1 MGHTLLGVDVG
12 TESVRV
18 LIVDERG
25 RHLASSAWPLRTTF
39 PRPGWAEQDPEEVWA
54 ALVGATREARLMVPE
69 PIAALALATTSVTLV
84 TSDDEGAPT
93 GPAIL
98 WMDTRSSAEADEVTE
113 TGHPA
118 LWYTGGRV
126 SPEWML
132 PKALWLARH
141 EPERYRAATPI
152 ASSSCTTGCCTGSRA
167 SGRRASVSPARAGH
181 TCPSAV
187 AGPSICLRTSASS
200 TRVRAGPMRRAPPTH
215 PSVSSRRRPR
225 RSAISDAGTLVAHG
239 TMDSYAAA
247 LSCGVLAR
255 GRLAVSLGSS
265 SCYLAEIDVPRADP
279 RLLGPVPDAFE
290 PGRYGIQGGQTSAGS
305 VVRWFRT
312 QFAADTS
319 FAELDAEAARWPIGA
334 GGVRAIETFQ
344 GSRTPH
350 RDPSRRGALY
360 GLNLAHERG
369 AVYRALLEAV
379 AVGGRLIVDA
389 MRESCPVESVV
400 ACGGATR
407 SPLWMQM
414 HADALG
420 VPLETLDER
429 DAAALGAAV
438 SAATCAGIYPD
449 LGTAAAS
456 MMRLGARYTPN
467 PDAAEEYAG
476 LLRDYVAAGDALAAL
491 R

>member
-1 MGHTLLGVDVG
+1 VTDGQALLGIDVG
-12 TESVRV
+12 TESVRA
-18 LIVDERG
+18 LIVDARG
-25 RHLASSAWPLRTTF
+25 RRLASAASPLSTSF
-39 PRPGWAEQDPEEVWA
+39 PRPGYAEQDPEEVWA
-54 ALVGATREARLMVPE
+54 ALIGATREARLMTPE

-98 WMDTRSSAEADEVTE
+98 WMDTRSSAEAEEITR

-126 SPEWML
+126 SSEWML

-141 EPERYRAATPI
+141 EPPRYADADRIVELHDWLVHRLTGVWTAGLGLTCSGWSYVPERGGWPVDLLARLGLEHALGGWPDEPGAPHAPVGPIRPAAAELCDLT
-152 ASSSCTTGCCTGSRA
+152 
-167 SGRRASVSPARAGH
+167 AG
-181 TCPSAV
+181 A
-187 AGPSICLRTSASS
+187 
-200 TRVRAGPMRRAPPTH
+200 
-215 PSVSSRRRPR
+215 
-225 RSAISDAGTLVAHG
+225 LVAHG

-247 LSCGVLAR
+247 LSCGVLTR

-290 PGRYGIQGGQTSAGS
+290 PGRYGIQGGQTSSGS

-312 QFAADTS
+312 QFAADRS
-319 FAELDAEAARWPIGA
+319 FAELDAEAERWPIGA

-379 AVGGRLIVDA
+379 AVGGRMIVDA
-389 MRESCPVESVV
+389 MRDSCPVESVV

-420 VPLETLDER
+420 LHLETLDER

-438 SAATCAGIYPD
+438 AAATCAGIYPD
-449 LGTAAAS
+449 LATAAAS
-456 MMRLGARYTPN
+456 MTRSGPSYRPD
-467 PDAAEEYAG
+467 PDAAEQYAG
-476 LLRDYVAAGDALAAL
+476 LLRDYIATGDALAAL